1 VLWRLV
7 LLLVALMFVLLP
19 IPPALVERYYSSGLF
34 PVLQSVATRASNQT
48 AVAWFDVTL
57 ATIIVLLIVLS
68 VRDFARRGVIAA
80 SARTLIRLL
89 TTAAALL
96 TLFMAMWGLNYQ
108 REPLRRKLP
117 FDQARVTADAARRLA
132 RETVERVNALYDA
145 AHAGGWGGAGEVDPV
160 LARAFA
166 AASHDLHLD
175 ARTIPGRPKRS
186 LLDLYF
192 RRTGVSGMT
201 DPFFLETL
209 VASDVL
215 PFERP
220 HVIAHEWAHLGGI
233 TDEGEANFVGWLA
246 CLRGNV
252 PHQYSGWLFLYTEVV
267 SALPRDAAR
276 DVMTALTAGPRA
288 DLQAMRE
295 RSKREVSPRLSRA
308 GWQVYDQ
315 YLRANRVEAGTASYA
330 EVVQLVL
337 GTQMR

>member
-1 VLWRLV
+1 
-7 LLLVALMFVLLP
+7 
-19 IPPALVERYYSSGLF
+19 
-34 PVLQSVATRASNQT
+34 
-48 AVAWFDVTL
+48 
-57 ATIIVLLIVLS
+57 
-68 VRDFARRGVIAA
+68 
-80 SARTLIRLL
+80 
-89 TTAAALL
+89 
-96 TLFMAMWGLNYQ
+96 MWGLNYQ

-117 FDQARVTADAARRLA
+117 FDPGRVTADAAQRLA

-145 AHAGGWGGAGEVDPV
+145 AHAGGWSGAGEVDPV
-160 LARAFA
+160 LARAFS

-246 CLRGNV
+246 CLRGSV